1 MTDRVEEHLSAAAIG
16 RYASM
21 AYAVSPWMPSSGPAS
36 SVDSDTFTGVIPL
49 MIESMPNVNRNAHAD
64 AKLTAPH
71 CTRKNRVPP
80 RSNPSTP
87 PDAAPKGSVADEAFE
102 ALAGELVRRLQA
114 APRFDGVLLSLHGAM
129 VVESYPS
136 GDAEIVRRVREVV
149 GPDLPVV
156 VSHDFHANVT
166 PEIVAQSTALVSYQE
181 NPHIDTKARGV
192 RAARIVA
199 ETVRGAAKPVQALV
213 KPPMLYNIVLPAS
226 THELRR
232 LPGASAHPRGQGRR
246 SAPRG
251 IRADGGPHHRGRHG
265 WSDGGEPCQAHL
277 HARSPA
283 SVWSRR
289 VRAGKRARRNSA
301 AAHSEVAGTPPASV
315 AAQRAESP
323 ASGVLEEF
331 KGGHRPGGLGNI

>member
-1 MTDRVEEHLSAAAIG
+1 MSR
-16 RYASM
+16 
-21 AYAVSPWMPSSGPAS
+21 AVPQGALPRIAVAEISHESNSFSSTRTILADFGWPTSIA
-36 SVDSDTFTGVIPL
+36 P
-49 MIESMPNVNRNAHAD
+49 AD
-64 AKLTAPH
+64 ALRH
-71 CTRKNRVPP
+71 
-80 RSNPSTP
+80 
-87 PDAAPKGSVADEAFE
+87 AAHEYTTLSGYVEGAREFGLELYPTVIASATPKGPVADEAFE
-102 ALAGELVRRLQA
+102 ALAGELVRRLEA
-114 APRFDGVLLSLHGAM
+114 APRFDGVMLSLHGAM

-136 GDAEIVRRVREVV
+136 GDAEIVRRIREVV

-181 NPHIDTKARGV
+181 HPHIDTKARGV

>member
-1 MTDRVEEHLSAAAIG
+1 MTDRLDEHLSAAAIG

-166 PEIVAQSTALVSYQE
+166 PEIVCAVHRARLLSRAS
-181 NPHIDTKARGV
+181 PHRHEGARCSRRQDRGRDRARCCEACPGIGQAPHAV
-192 RAARIVA
+192 QYRVACINSRAA
-199 ETVRGAAKPVQALV
+199 
-213 KPPMLYNIVLPAS
+213 AS
-226 THELRR
+226 TRSVS
-232 LPGASAHPRGQGRR
+232 ASSR
-246 SAPRG
+246 SRAP
-251 IRADGGPHHRGRHG
+251 
-265 WSDGGEPCQAHL
+265 
-277 HARSPA
+277 
-283 SVWSRR
+283 
-289 VRAGKRARRNSA
+289 
-301 AAHSEVAGTPPASV
+301 
-315 AAQRAESP
+315 
-323 ASGVLEEF
+323 
-331 KGGHRPGGLGNI
+331 

>member
-1 MTDRVEEHLSAAAIG
+1 MTDRLEEHLSAAAIG

-166 PEIVAQSTALVSYQE
+166 PEIVCAVHRARLLSRAS
-181 NPHIDTKARGV
+181 PHRHEGARCSRRQDRGRDRARCCEACPGIGQAPHAV
-192 RAARIVA
+192 QYRVACINSRAAASTRSVSA
-199 ETVRGAAKPVQALV
+199 SSRSRAPYRPARHTSRSR
-213 KPPMLYNIVLPAS
+213 PAS
-226 THELRR
+226 SRSTRMERR
-232 LPGASAHPRGQGRR
+232 R
-246 SAPRG
+246 
-251 IRADGGPHHRGRHG
+251 
-265 WSDGGEPCQAHL
+265 
-277 HARSPA
+277 
-283 SVWSRR
+283 
-289 VRAGKRARRNSA
+289 
-301 AAHSEVAGTPPASV
+301 
-315 AAQRAESP
+315 
-323 ASGVLEEF
+323 
-331 KGGHRPGGLGNI
+331 

>member
-1 MTDRVEEHLSAAAIG
+1 MPTPNSRRPTAQERTACRREVIRPPRLTPPRRDPWPMRRSRRSPGNSFGGCRPRPVSTVSCFPSTGRWSLRATPAAM
-16 RYASM
+16 RR
-21 AYAVSPWMPSSGPAS
+21 SSGGSGRWSDPTFRS
-36 SVDSDTFTGVIPL
+36 SSHTT
-49 MIESMPNVNRNAHAD
+49 STQTSR
-64 AKLTAPH
+64 
-71 CTRKNRVPP
+71 P
-80 RSNPSTP
+80 RSC
-87 PDAAPKGSVADEAFE
+87 
-102 ALAGELVRRLQA
+102 
-114 APRFDGVLLSLHGAM
+114 
-129 VVESYPS
+129 
-136 GDAEIVRRVREVV
+136 
-149 GPDLPVV
+149 
-156 VSHDFHANVT
+156 
-166 PEIVAQSTALVSYQE
+166 AQSTALVSYQE
-181 NPHIDTKARGV
+181 HPHIDTKARGV

-301 AAHSEVAGTPPASV
+301 AAHSDVAGTPPASV